1 MSDEPIRFK
10 LILFGRAKEKGFP
23 KWAKDF
29 VKAVPLRERWTTGW
43 AGGWPA
49 GKSKPV
55 QGPEPAL
62 APPLAGQE
70 GKAGFLSRDKH
81 IVCGLGQNKTSPCSW
96 HGP

>member
-1 MSDEPIRFK
+1 MSDEPMRFK

-29 VKAVPLRERWTTGW
+29 VKAVPPRERWTTGW
-43 AGGWPA
+43 PGGWPA

-62 APPLAGQE
+62 APPLA
-70 GKAGFLSRDKH
+70 
-81 IVCGLGQNKTSPCSW
+81 V
-96 HGP
+96 